1 MLSAHSAHTVSR
13 RSFALDMLPFSVLFS
28 RRWVGVLLLGL
39 VTAAGAFAQD
49 AATTV
54 SPEDGYHIR
63 RATSPITLDGNPDE
77 AAWAEAQVTGAFC
90 QVFPVDTLPAC
101 SRTEVR
107 MTYDDQNLYI
117 SAVCWDDSLPG
128 RYRVPNL
135 RRDFSYP
142 ISDAFAVYIDP
153 TADET
158 NGFNFTVSPLGAER
172 EGTLENGGRFGVT
185 TSWDNRWRVKVVRS
199 PEKWTV
205 EMAIP
210 FKTLRYKAGQM
221 QWRINFSRHN
231 YKLNENSAWVRVPIP
246 FNVATMAFMS
256 PLNWDAAPPR
266 PGLNMAFIP
275 YGIGKFSENYAAGTP
290 AEWTANGGLDAKLG
304 ITPSLNLDM
313 TFNPD
318 FSQVEVDRQ
327 VTNLDRFELF
337 FPERRQFFIENGD
350 LFAGFGFSRI
360 RPFFSR
366 RIGLAGAPGAGLVNV
381 PILAGARL
389 SGKVNQDW
397 RVGLLTLQQEGSGE
411 FGLDGQ
417 HFTVAAFQ
425 RRIQQRSNVGMI
437 FVNRQGFTGNSP
449 NYADYNRVVGL
460 DYNLFSNSAKWMGKL
475 FYHQNFRPGQP
486 GDAQA
491 TALWLRYTTKKF
503 RAEWNHEYI
512 GTNYRADVGY
522 VPRIGVLRLEP
533 NIEYSIFPNNGV
545 VQRHGFFLYNNLYA
559 DKSGNILDN
568 NILFSFNTTFR
579 NTMFVE
585 LGYNEWFTRL
595 TFPFDPTNTSGE
607 RLPISGYEWRTLSL
621 DFGTDVRRNLNA
633 LGGALYGTYFN
644 GNRLRY
650 YLEGNFRLQPFANFR
665 LRFEQ
670 NQITLPAP
678 YATATLTLISPEI
691 DVTLRPNLF
700 FTLFVQYN
708 TQIEN
713 VNLNARFQWRFR
725 PMSDLFIVLGENYD
739 SNNFGIR
746 TRGVVVKLNW
756 WLNV

>member
-1 MLSAHSAHTVSR
+1 MSVHHLRLTRWLAIIGLAWGLGSGRGAAQLSAPPH
-13 RSFALDMLPFSVLFS
+13 
-28 RRWVGVLLLGL
+28 
-39 VTAAGAFAQD
+39 
-49 AATTV
+49 
-54 SPEDGYHIR
+54 PETGYRIR
-63 RATSPITLDGNPDE
+63 KASGPIVLDGIPDE
-77 AAWAEAQVTGAFC
+77 PDWEQAQVAGAFC

-117 SAVCWDDSLPG
+117 SAICWDDSLPG
-128 RYRVPNL
+128 RYRVPSL

-142 ISDAFAVYIDP
+142 ASDAFAVYLDP

-210 FKTLRYKAGQM
+210 FKTLRYKAGQT
-221 QWRINFSRHN
+221 QWRVNFSRHN
-231 YKLNENSAWVRVPIP
+231 YKLNENTAWVRVPIP
-246 FNVATMAFMS
+246 YNVATMAFMET
-256 PLNWDAAPPR
+256 LHWDAPPPN

-275 YGIGKFSENYAAGTP
+275 YGIAKFSENYAAGTP
-290 AEWTANGGLDAKLG
+290 ARWSANGGLDAKVG
-304 ITPSLNLDM
+304 ITPSLNLDL

-337 FPERRQFFIENGD
+337 FPERRQFFIKNGD

-389 SGKVNQDW
+389 SGKVDQDW
-397 RVGLLTLQQEGSGE
+397 RVGLLTLQQEGSAE
-411 FGLDGQ
+411 YGLDGQ
-417 HFTVAAFQ
+417 HYSVAAFQ

-437 FVNRQGFTGNSP
+437 FVNRQGFLANKLD
-449 NYADYNRVVGL
+449 YADYNRVVGV
-460 DYNLFSNSAKWMGKL
+460 DYNLFSNNARWMGKM

-491 TALWLRYTTKKF
+491 TALWLRYVTKKW

-512 GTNYRADVGY
+512 GSNYRADVGY
-522 VPRIGVLRLEP
+522 VPRTGVVRLEP
-533 NIEYSIFPNNGV
+533 NLEYSLFPNNGV

-559 DKSGNILDN
+559 NKEGEVLDN

-595 TFPFDPTNTSGE
+595 TFPFDPTNTGGE
-607 RLPISGYEWRTLSL
+607 RLPLGGYQWRTIGL
-621 DFGTDVRRNLNA
+621 DAGTDVRRNLNA
-633 LGGALYGTYFN
+633 LAGALYGTYFN
-644 GNRLRY
+644 GTRLRY
-650 YLEGNFRLQPFANFR
+650 YIEGNLRLQPYANLR
-665 LRFEQ
+665 LRLEQ
-670 NQITLPAP
+670 NRIELPAP
-678 YATATLTLISPEI
+678 WATATLTLLSPEV

-708 TQIEN
+708 TQVQN

-725 PMSDLFIVLGENYD
+725 PMSDLFLVLGENYD
-739 SNNFGIR
+739 SRNLGIR
-746 TRGVVVKLNW
+746 SRGVVLKVNW